1 MKNDKGRSRQFCI
14 FSPHIIHNA
23 RILPSSRFSSRE
35 LYNIHLSKI
44 VEKPTSQVH
53 IQNMLNVPSLPWKS
67 IYLLARSISTDSY
80 SRVFQ
85 YKCLN
90 SILYLNLA
98 LFRMGLSTTPLCSFC
113 HSENETVPH
122 LFHFCRVS
130 KSVWSDLQNFFSSKI
145 DLPCLTLQ
153 SAVLGFFETDQNNS
167 IFFNNILLMYKITL
181 YRNRDKGSV
190 TANNVIKNL
199 KARETIEKHIATRSA
214 NTMQIHSAKWHFL
227 FEFLDGVG

>member
-153 SAVLGFFETDQNNS
+153 SAVLGFLRLTKTTVSFLT
-167 IFFNNILLMYKITL
+167 IFFLCTKLLFT
-181 YRNRDKGSV
+181 
-190 TANNVIKNL
+190 
-199 KARETIEKHIATRSA
+199 ETETKV
-214 NTMQIHSAKWHFL
+214 L
-227 FEFLDGVG
+227 